1 MEDWVTIK
9 TLKAKNPEMSLREIA
24 ELLSISHHT
33 VKAALARDEA
43 PSYKRTAPVNPLLD
57 PFREVIAEMVNV
69 KHFRGSRILEEIKSK
84 GYSGGRTALYH
95 LLHQLKVESAR
106 CFTPYETAPGEQS
119 QFDWSP
125 YTVLIGGMLTKV
137 LIYSYIN
144 SFSRFR
150 IYDAAL
156 SENQG
161 AVFEAFE
168 NGLIE
173 SGGVPRRVQ
182 VDNARVF
189 VLNPSHTNFQWNP
202 HYLHLCGHYGFEP
215 SRSLPG
221 HPWSKGKVEK
231 PFDYLETHF
240 IAGASFEDFPDLLE
254 KLKAFQAKVNA
265 RPHATIKVAPEELI
279 GKDREAF
286 SVLPSTR
293 YIGVKEETRK
303 VTSDCLLSYGGSR
316 YSAPWPFAGKH
327 VWVRVS
333 KGFYLEIYSQAN
345 VVIAAHKLS
354 PVQGAVVIEKAHY
367 RTPVSILANTEQ
379 LRARFREAFPGYEMF
394 VEKLVAQKRF
404 NARYHLHQI
413 LELAKLYHK
422 CDFEAALTVSLDY
435 NVFTVSFLSGYLE
448 KNFKHSFEP
457 KRVAAVSSELPAH
470 AAVICNLAD
479 YHLADEVH
487 ARTEG
492 TTISPSTDPRSGMDV
507 QHSL

>member
-1 MEDWVTIK
+1 
-9 TLKAKNPEMSLREIA
+9 
-24 ELLSISHHT
+24 
-33 VKAALARDEA
+33 
-43 PSYKRTAPVNPLLD
+43 
-57 PFREVIAEMVNV
+57 
-69 KHFRGSRILEEIKSK
+69 
-84 GYSGGRTALYH
+84 
-95 LLHQLKVESAR
+95 
-106 CFTPYETAPGEQS
+106 
-119 QFDWSP
+119 
-125 YTVLIGGMLTKV
+125 VLIAGMLTKV

-240 IAGASFEDFPDLLE
+240 IAGASFEDFPDLLT
-254 KLKAFQAKVNA
+254 KLKAFQATVNA
-265 RPHATIKVAPEELI
+265 RPHATIKVTPEELI

-286 SVLPSTR
+286 SPLPSTR

-303 VTSDCLLSYGGSR
+303 VSSDCLLSYGGSR

-327 VWVRVS
+327 GARLQGFPGDYSGHRRHCGAQLFLREPSSS
-333 KGFYLEIYSQAN
+333 KGPQ
-345 VVIAAHKLS
+345 
-354 PVQGAVVIEKAHY
+354 
-367 RTPVSILANTEQ
+367 RTPVSILASYVS
-379 LRARFREAFPGYEMF
+379 ARRDAFPGYEMF
-394 VEKLVAQKRF
+394 LEKLVHR
-404 NARYHLHQI
+404 NG
-413 LELAKLYHK
+413 
-422 CDFEAALTVSLDY
+422 LTPGITS
-435 NVFTVSFLSGYLE
+435 
-448 KNFKHSFEP
+448 
-457 KRVAAVSSELPAH
+457 
-470 AAVICNLAD
+470 
-479 YHLADEVH
+479 
-487 ARTEG
+487 
-492 TTISPSTDPRSGMDV
+492 
-507 QHSL
+507 